1 MLLEQEVVRHYTHGA
16 LEGAILDALVASGKD
31 IDRLAVADLAGVDE
45 FHLGWRE
52 ATIAL
57 AEDLGL
63 GRDLQVLDVGSGIGG
78 PARYFAQAYGCRVT
92 GIDITQEFVDVANAL
107 TRRCGLADLVTF
119 RPASALALPFADGAF
134 DAATLIHVGMNV
146 QDKARLFAEAHR
158 VLKPGGRFGVYDI
171 VRVADGDLSY
181 PVPWATTAETS
192 FIEPAHRYRQL
203 LAAAGFA
210 LEHECD
216 RSDLTIRLG
225 REMRATIAKQGPPPL
240 GLHILMGATTPQ
252 RLSNMMSALEN
263 RMIAP
268 VQFIVRAG

>member
-1 MLLEQEVVRHYTHGA
+1 MALEQEVARHYTHGA
-16 LEGAILDALVASGKD
+16 LEAAILDALVASGKD
-31 IDRLAVADLAGVDE
+31 IDRLAVADLSGVDE

-57 AEDLGL
+57 AADLGL
-63 GRDLQVLDVGSGIGG
+63 ARGLHVLDVGSGIGG
-78 PARYFAQAYGCRVT
+78 PARYFAKVHGCRVT
-92 GIDITQEFVDVANAL
+92 GIDITAEYVDVANGL
-107 TRRCGLADLVTF
+107 TRRCGLADRVTF
-119 RPASALALPFADGAF
+119 QPASALALPFADGAF

-146 QDKARLFAEAHR
+146 HDKARLFAEVRR
-158 VLKPGGRFGVYDI
+158 VLKPGARFGVYDI
-171 VRVADGDLSY
+171 VRAADGDLSF

-203 LAAAGFA
+203 LAEAGFA

-225 REMRATIAKQGPPPL
+225 REMRARIAKQGPPPL

-252 RLSNMMSALEN
+252 RLGNMMGALEN
-263 RMIAP
+263 RIIAP